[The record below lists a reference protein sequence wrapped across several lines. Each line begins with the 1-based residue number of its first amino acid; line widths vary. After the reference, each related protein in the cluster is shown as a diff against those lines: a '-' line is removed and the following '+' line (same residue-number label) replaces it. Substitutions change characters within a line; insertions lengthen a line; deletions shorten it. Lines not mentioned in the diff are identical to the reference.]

1 MANDKILNRIFTIT
15 ERMVV
20 FDSIDDVLDHILKT
34 ATNLTKSEAATIRAF
49 DVRNGFLSTL
59 GTHGLA
65 DGVNGQSN
73 IPLESGAVGTVVKT
87 GNAMIINEEELEAL
101 CVPAELEGID
111 RVSTML
117 CVPMTSKES
126 VMGCITVYRKTAS
139 SYNEHDILLL
149 RIFASEAVEAVEK
162 ARLLEELKRQA
173 HIDSLTELLNK
184 KSTLNN
190 LNTEVAR
197 SQRYDFP
204 LSVFFIDLDGFKQ
217 FNDQYGHL
225 RGDKLLYDMGSIIR
239 DHCRTSDIIGRFGG
253 DEFVIIAP
261 QTNIDGAKVLGERL
275 CEAIASHNF
284 LAPVDK
290 SSQQGTII
298 TCSIGISIMPKHGVT
313 ADLLLEKADQ
323 ALYMSKHQG
332 KNQVMIWENQNR

>member
-34 ATNLTKSEAATIRAF
+34 AANLTKSEAATIRAF

-59 GTHGLA
+59 GTYGLA
-65 DGVNGQSN
+65 EGINSQSN
-73 IPLESGAVGTVVKT
+73 IPLENGVAGTVVKT
-87 GNAMIINEEELEAL
+87 GDSMIIKAEELETL

-111 RVSTML
+111 GVKTML
-117 CVPMTSKES
+117 CVPMTLKES
-126 VMGCITVYRKTAS
+126 VMGCITVYRKTAG

-173 HIDSLTELLNK
+173 HIDSLTELFNK
-184 KSTLNN
+184 KSTLNH
-190 LNTEVAR
+190 LNAEVAR

-225 RGDKLLYDMGSIIR
+225 RGDKLLYDTGSIIR
-239 DHCRTSDIIGRFGG
+239 HHCRTSDIIGRFGG

-261 QTNIDGAKVLGERL
+261 QTNEEGAKVLGERL
-275 CEAIASHNF
+275 CEAIAAHDF
-284 LAPVDK
+284 LPQVDK
-290 SSQQGTII
+290 QAQQVMIM
-298 TCSIGISIMPKHGVT
+298 TCSIGISMMPNHGAE
-313 ADLLLEKADQ
+313 ADLLLDKADQ
-323 ALYMSKHQG
+323 ALYMSKRQG
-332 KNQVMIWENQNR
+332 KNQAIIWKE